1 MNQPGIEARLELRDR
16 LADPGLRHAEPFGG
30 PAKTARI
37 RQRREDHQA
46 ANQPTVNFVH
56 ADAFQSSKR

>member
-1 MNQPGIEARLELRDR
+1 
-16 LADPGLRHAEPFGG
+16 LRHAEPFGG
-30 PAKTARI
+30 AAKTARI

-56 ADAFQSSKR
+56 ADASQSSKR